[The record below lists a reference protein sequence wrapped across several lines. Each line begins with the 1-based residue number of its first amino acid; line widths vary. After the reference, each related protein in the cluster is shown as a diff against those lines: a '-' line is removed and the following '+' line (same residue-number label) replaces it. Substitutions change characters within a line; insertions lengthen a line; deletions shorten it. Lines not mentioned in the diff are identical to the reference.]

1 MPGLVF
7 GPEPWP
13 LNTRINRRAPDQ
25 YLKKKSR
32 RDRARLARLAKK
44 KVVKEERLRREMVLR
59 DWLREWPCD
68 GLPAV
73 PALKKPKRDPTA
85 HHCAEQVTAEVR
97 RVLGRSSKAKIK
109 KTKERQEK
117 RDEAEKMRIRHKEQE
132 SLSTKWK
139 PGSRNTTHEDR
150 SGKAK
155 QEKEKKAKQE
165 KEKKAKQEKL
175 KTAQASKDQEESTV
189 SSDNNP
195 AVSQAEAKQT
205 FSEETNPGGEEH
217 VRDVLKLSVS
227 SDEENVNIGTD
238 QPTFSELT
246 NLTFSPDI
254 HHQLEAEINFK
265 QMWRDQPDLTD
276 DSGDEE
282 DLKRTIKKVS
292 SGGGQKCD
300 RDVANLTDSSDEDD
314 VGSDDEEE
322 VSLGRGQECNG
333 EMPDLTDSSDG
344 EEVKNGTDQQDKSR
358 PTFSEFIQREVYSS
372 RSLLTAS
379 SCEKKD
385 LAKTKA
391 FVRRGRRML
400 AAPELTDDSDD
411 EQERPATFSEL
422 YNTTR
427 FSSKHPASSSRPKA
441 FGDLG
446 GGGNLS
452 QETSQSLLAV
462 SAMLEA
468 LKLAIGRTR
477 LPLKLD
483 RRTPAEGNCFTH
495 SVVQQCQRAVVRE
508 ELRRQG
514 KTVTTYMAL
523 KRDVRQ
529 FVLDRLDHP
538 RIKEMKAN
546 FEQKQ
551 GQLAQEGQPTRGWLT
566 YWDDML
572 KNGEW
577 ADDTFVQATA
587 FFLNLDMFLFI
598 ADSATYTQLFHP
610 ISGDIDSDRVGSPGR
625 PTLLIGY
632 ISDQHYQSL
641 LLAEEE
647 PSVSGCP
654 TSQAV
659 DEALRRAFSALQLE
673 LLKQSRQVS
682 WIFKMVLSNW
692 KLISLLC
699 E

>member
-1 MPGLVF
+1 M
-7 GPEPWP
+7 
-13 LNTRINRRAPDQ
+13 
-25 YLKKKSR
+25 
-32 RDRARLARLAKK
+32 
-44 KVVKEERLRREMVLR
+44 
-59 DWLREWPCD
+59 
-68 GLPAV
+68 
-73 PALKKPKRDPTA
+73 
-85 HHCAEQVTAEVR
+85 
-97 RVLGRSSKAKIK
+97 
-109 KTKERQEK
+109 
-117 RDEAEKMRIRHKEQE
+117 
-132 SLSTKWK
+132 
-139 PGSRNTTHEDR
+139 
-150 SGKAK
+150 
-155 QEKEKKAKQE
+155 
-165 KEKKAKQEKL
+165 
-175 KTAQASKDQEESTV
+175 
-189 SSDNNP
+189 
-195 AVSQAEAKQT
+195 
-205 FSEETNPGGEEH
+205 
-217 VRDVLKLSVS
+217 
-227 SDEENVNIGTD
+227 
-238 QPTFSELT
+238 
-246 NLTFSPDI
+246 
-254 HHQLEAEINFK
+254 
-265 QMWRDQPDLTD
+265 
-276 DSGDEE
+276 
-282 DLKRTIKKVS
+282 
-292 SGGGQKCD
+292 
-300 RDVANLTDSSDEDD
+300 
-314 VGSDDEEE
+314 
-322 VSLGRGQECNG
+322 
-333 EMPDLTDSSDG
+333 
-344 EEVKNGTDQQDKSR
+344 
-358 PTFSEFIQREVYSS
+358 
-372 RSLLTAS
+372 
-379 SCEKKD
+379 
-385 LAKTKA
+385 
-391 FVRRGRRML
+391 
-400 AAPELTDDSDD
+400 
-411 EQERPATFSEL
+411 
-422 YNTTR
+422 
-427 FSSKHPASSSRPKA
+427 
-441 FGDLG
+441 
-446 GGGNLS
+446 
-452 QETSQSLLAV
+452 
-462 SAMLEA
+462 
-468 LKLAIGRTR
+468 
-477 LPLKLD
+477 
-483 RRTPAEGNCFTH
+483 
-495 SVVQQCQRAVVRE
+495 RE